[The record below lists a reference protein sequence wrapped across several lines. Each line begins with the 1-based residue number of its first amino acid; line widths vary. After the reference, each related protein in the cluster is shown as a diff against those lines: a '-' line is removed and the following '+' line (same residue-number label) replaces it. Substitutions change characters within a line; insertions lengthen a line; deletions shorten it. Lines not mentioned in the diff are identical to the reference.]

1 MHFAFRTF
9 ILVGFTCLLS
19 CKPAYYIVKQS
30 PGILTISDTSKHN
43 NPIDA
48 YLKPF
53 RDSLSTKMDVAV
65 TFAEGPFV
73 KERPGGS
80 LGNLFCDGILSVARQ
95 SDSTVMMAI
104 SNFGGLRINRWSEG
118 PILVRNVF
126 ELMPFDNTL
135 VILDVPGT
143 VLEQWIKH
151 MANMG
156 GWPIAGTLVN
166 VDTNK
171 QLIQLQSLITNE
183 VQPIDPQKNYRIATS
198 DYIANGGD
206 RCDFL
211 ISIKQSGSGLLLRDA
226 LMQYLQGKKRI
237 QPNTQKRFKLY

>member
-1 MHFAFRTF
+1 
-9 ILVGFTCLLS
+9 
-19 CKPAYYIVKQS
+19 
-30 PGILTISDTSKHN
+30 
-43 NPIDA
+43 
-48 YLKPF
+48 
-53 RDSLSTKMDVAV
+53 
-65 TFAEGPFV
+65 
-73 KERPGGS
+73 
-80 LGNLFCDGILSVARQ
+80 
-95 SDSTVMMAI
+95 
-104 SNFGGLRINRWSEG
+104 
-118 PILVRNVF
+118 
-126 ELMPFDNTL
+126 
-135 VILDVPGT
+135 
-143 VLEQWIKH
+143 
-151 MANMG
+151 MG

-211 ISIKQSGSGLLLRDA
+211 INIKQSGSGLLLRDA